1 MTMGFNNQNL
11 FYYETNLF
19 DYDKAWSKLLYHL
32 NKTNGKF
39 DHGPKMVWFG
49 FEASVTIHQD
59 LDCLGCFREDLE
71 LVWYGLI

>member
-1 MTMGFNNQNL
+1 MKQIYLTMIKPDQ
-11 FYYETNLF
+11 
-19 DYDKAWSKLLYHL
+19 KLYHL